1 MTTPDILFTLE
12 DSSVKA
18 QVRGLV
24 DMDRTRQGSDRSR
37 FIRHFRI
44 DSPPGSSSYPF
55 CLPVVKH
62 LYETGGFSLR
72 GGLTFLVG
80 ENGSG
85 KSTLLEALAVA
96 AGMNAEGGSQNYR
109 FATRSSESSLSQYLS
124 LAWGMEKPRSRFFL
138 RAETYYNVATETER
152 LGHAQIAALGGVSPH
167 LRSHGESFVDLM
179 AHRFHAGGL
188 YFMDEPEAA
197 LSPHACLGVIARLA
211 DLVEHQ
217 RCQVLVATHS
227 PMLLAVPG
235 AQICEIHDDGSIVD
249 TSYNDA
255 SPVRLTKDFLSDP
268 DRYLRHLI

>member
-1 MTTPDILFTLE
+1 M
-12 DSSVKA
+12 
-18 QVRGLV
+18 
-24 DMDRTRQGSDRSR
+24 
-37 FIRHFRI
+37 
-44 DSPPGSSSYPF
+44 
-55 CLPVVKH
+55 KH